1 MPVVMITGANRG
13 LGLEFARQYIVDGWS
28 VIATCRDPAGA
39 DALKKL
45 GGSVDIHG
53 LDMADF
59 AAIERLG
66 QTLQA
71 RAIDL
76 LIANAGVIGADR
88 NLGELTGERWL
99 ATLRVNT
106 VAPILTAQAML
117 PNLRAGRDKKAIFVT
132 SLMGSIDDNTS
143 GRYYDYRA
151 SKAGLNAAV
160 KSFAIDTRGDGVM
173 AIVIHPGWVK
183 TDMGGPNAPIDAATS
198 VGGMRRVIAKLT
210 MGDSGGFFAHDGK
223 KLAW

>member
-1 MPVVMITGANRG
+1 MPAVMISGANRG
-13 LGLEFARQYIVDGWS
+13 LGLEFARQYVADGWQ

-39 DALKKL
+39 TGLQKL
-45 GGSVDIHG
+45 GDKVEIHP
-53 LDMADF
+53 LDVTDF
-59 AAIERLG
+59 AAIKRLG
-66 QTLQA
+66 QALQA

-76 LIANAGVIGADR
+76 LIANAGVIGSDR
-88 NLGELTGERWL
+88 NMGQLDGERWM

-106 VAPILTAQAML
+106 VAPLLLAQALL
-117 PNLRAGRDKKAIFVT
+117 PSLRAGRDKTAVFLT
-132 SLMGSIDDNTS
+132 SLMGSIDDNSS

-160 KSFAIDTRGDGVM
+160 KSFAIDSKGDGIT

-183 TDMGGPNAPIDAATS
+183 TDMGGPNAPLDAPAS
-198 VGGMRRVIAKLT
+198 VGGMRRVIAKLKP
-210 MGDSGGFFAHDGK
+210 GDSGGFFDHAGK